1 MKIKDISMRKKI
13 IYLFLGCFIVFLMS
27 MLVILYN
34 IYSEQTYTE
43 LTQRSDYEDG
53 LITQQ
58 MDNLTQNVESCTN
71 NLIMGINMSMTG
83 KYLTDDTEESMKK
96 KILKVTEDNFLLF
109 TEVREISVIYNTG
122 ELYTKKKN
130 GIFSYTTDNQAIVN
144 ELKSTDVNT
153 SGKWYHRDGEEAS
166 VYFVKT
172 LTEIM
177 KNDQVGYIVLK
188 VYEDVIYKNYASKK
202 TDGISQVYIFDEG
215 GYLLSSN
222 QRNILEKVLGE
233 KQVSSKLAASKRIY
247 ENLFKQSGNYRVQE
261 RFNRAG
267 WSIVTLLDTQQGMKS
282 LSKISEVVM
291 MGSALFLILFLC
303 IVLFVLKK
311 ILKPVVAIGNH
322 MRRLGANPLSK
333 IDLPNTSDEIGYLVS
348 SFNKMVDKNA
358 VLISQVKKDEH
369 EKRHLE
375 LALLQMQIK
384 PHFLYNTLDTAF
396 CLNEMGM
403 NKEASRVIKQLAGY
417 YRLVLNKG
425 SEWISFAEELSA
437 VEKYL
442 EIQSI
447 RYSKIMDYKIVVGEE
462 LYSFKVPKMILQPLV
477 ENAIYHGIKPAGRP
491 GHILIIGELCENEV
505 TISVIDD
512 GVGMSKEEFAD
523 VLQGKK
529 RSVSQESFGVKN
541 VAERLK
547 LFYGDNADIELD
559 EEMYLGTSIVVT
571 INLWKDEKI
580 EV

>member
-1 MKIKDISMRKKI
+1 LKLKDISMRKKI
-13 IYLFLGCFIVFLMS
+13 VYLFLGCFIVFLMS
-27 MLVILYN
+27 MFVILYN

-83 KYLTDDTEESMKK
+83 KNLTDDTEESMKK
-96 KILKVTEDNFLLF
+96 KILKVTEDNLLLF
-109 TEVREISVIYNTG
+109 TEIREISVIYNTG
-122 ELYTKKKN
+122 EVYTKKKN
-130 GIFSYTTDNQAIVN
+130 GIFSYTTDNEAIIK
-144 ELKSTDVNT
+144 ELKSAEVNT
-153 SGKWYHRDGEEAS
+153 SGMWYHRDGEDAS

-177 KNDQVGYIVLK
+177 KNHQVGYIALK

-233 KQVSSKLAASKRIY
+233 KHISSKLAASKRTY
-247 ENLFKQSGNYRVQE
+247 EKLFEQSKKYRVQE

-282 LSKISEVVM
+282 LSKISGVVM
-291 MGSALFLILFLC
+291 MGSALFLIIFLC

-311 ILKPVVAIGNH
+311 ILRPVVAIGNH

-348 SFNKMVDKNA
+348 SFNKMVDMNA

-462 LYSFKVPKMILQPLV
+462 LYGFKVPKMILQPLV

-491 GHILIIGELCENEV
+491 GHIMIIGELCENEV

-547 LFYGDNADIELD
+547 LFYGDDADIELD
-559 EEMYLGTSIVVT
+559 EKMYLGTSIVLT
-571 INLWKDEKI
+571 INLRKDEKI

>member
-1 MKIKDISMRKKI
+1 
-13 IYLFLGCFIVFLMS
+13 MS